1 MVQRS
6 LQAGCNGI
14 LTSPTAADS
23 DRESRRERLLVEI
36 PTGTLEVF
44 LAGPIEAGVPLVCAA
59 HPAGAFSA
67 GTADLLR
74 EVAGVTAVC
83 INPRGIGASRPAPE
97 SGGTHTLDAMADDLD
112 TVRRHLGANTWAFWG
127 MSGGAWLGLAYAR
140 RHPEALSGI
149 IVESACACFRE
160 QLADPKCILSPFH
173 PSWRSI
179 LERHGLIDSHSHD
192 AVGDPVAT
200 AWTDVEGVGAVF
212 RRRDGPAL
220 LVSPMAVEPEMRAAM
235 PVLWTVDFRSSLA
248 LVRTLALVIA
258 GTEDLI
264 APLSHV
270 RRLHEGIAKSAFL
283 AVEGGGHV
291 PTAARGAEVTQAVRM
306 FLAGCRG

>member
-6 LQAGCNGI
+6 LKGGCSGI
-14 LTSPTAADS
+14 LTLATAGNS
-23 DRESRRERLLVEI
+23 DPESRRERLLVEI
-36 PTGTLEVF
+36 PTGMLEVF
-44 LAGPIEAGVPLVCAA
+44 LAGPIEAGVPLVCAS
-59 HPAGAFSA
+59 HPASAFSA
-67 GTADLLR
+67 GTANHLR

-140 RHPEALSGI
+140 RHPEALSGL

-160 QLADPKCILSPFH
+160 RLGDSKCILSPFH
-173 PSWRSI
+173 SSWRSI

-192 AVGDPVAT
+192 AVGDPAAT
-200 AWTDVEGVGAVF
+200 EWTDVEGVGAVF

-220 LVSPMAVEPEMRAAM
+220 LVSAAAVEPELRAAM
-235 PVLWTVDFRSSLA
+235 PLLWTVDFRSSLA
-248 LVRTLALVIA
+248 VIRTLALVIA

-270 RRLHEGIAKSAFL
+270 RRLCEGIPRSAFL
-283 AVEGGGHV
+283 CVEGGGHV
-291 PTAARGAEVTQAVRM
+291 PTAARRTDVTDVVRT
-306 FLAGCRG
+306 FLAECRG